1 MCRCGLEQIKV
12 GGKCME
18 RKGGARAGLWER
30 ERRGSW
36 VKWKDGG
43 ERDGRVWEENG
54 AAWLVGR
61 MGWMQ
66 IWNSVN

>member
-12 GGKCME
+12 GGKCMK
-18 RKGGARAGLWER
+18 RKGGGLWER

-43 ERDGRVWEENG
+43 ERDGVSGR
-54 AAWLVGR
+54 R
-61 MGWMQ
+61 MGPLGREDGMDGCRSG
-66 IWNSVN
+66 IL